1 MALISL
7 QNITKQYHLGQIT
20 LTALKQVNLTIERG
34 DFVAIIGPSGSGK
47 TTLLNLIGCIDLP
60 TSGSIAIDGQVIDGL
75 SHNRL
80 AELRAEK
87 IGFIFQHFNLFPV
100 LSASENV
107 EYSLLRNK
115 RAGNSKVRKAKVSE
129 MLARVGM
136 ADLANHRPNQLS
148 GGQQQ
153 RVAIAR
159 ALVSEPQIVLADEP
173 TANLDSQT
181 SQSVLNL
188 MKQMSRGEQITFIFA
203 THDPEVMGHA
213 ERVIALRDGQ
223 IVEK

>member
-1 MALISL
+1 VALISL

-75 SHNRL
+75 SHNQL

-148 GGQQQ
+148 GGEQQ

>member
-20 LTALKQVNLTIERG
+20 LTALKQVNLTIEHG

-60 TSGSIAIDGQVIDGL
+60 TSGSIAIDGQVIDRL
-75 SHNRL
+75 SHNQL

-136 ADLANHRPNQLS
+136 ADFANHRPNQLS

-159 ALVSEPQIVLADEP
+159 ALVSEPHIVLADEP

>member
-75 SHNRL
+75 SHNQL

-148 GGQQQ
+148 GGEQQ